1 MKRVKNQMIR
11 TTVQVSGMVCGMCEA
26 HVNDAV
32 RSAFRVKKV
41 SSSRSRGE
49 TIIESEEPL
58 DREKLLQVIGNT
70 GYVAL
75 SAAEEEI
82 TRKSLFRS
90 ILGK

>member
-1 MKRVKNQMIR
+1 MIR

-41 SSSRSRGE
+41 SSSRNKGE
-49 TIIESEEPL
+49 TVIESEKPL
-58 DREKLLQVIGNT
+58 DQEKLRQAINNT
-70 GYVAL
+70 GYLML

-82 TRKSLFRS
+82 SKKSLIRS